1 MNIQLSG
8 ETLLQADPLLSI
20 PGPVIAA
27 YRSEISIEA
36 LHEEWQCRLRSLQE
50 WICQLLIKNQQ
61 LRMALMEAQ
70 AKKDEGADEGR
81 A

>member
-8 ETLLQADPLLSI
+8 EALLQADPLLSI
-20 PGPVIAA
+20 PGPVITG
-27 YRSEISIEA
+27 YPSELSIED
-36 LHEEWQCRLRSLQE
+36 LHNEWQCRLRSLQE
-50 WICQLLIKNQQ
+50 WVCQLLIKNQQ

-70 AKKDEGADEGR
+70 ARRTREADEGA

>member
-8 ETLLQADPLLSI
+8 EQCLQADPVLSI
-20 PGPVIAA
+20 PGPAIAG
-27 YRSEISIEA
+27 YPSELSIET
-36 LHEEWQCRLRSLQE
+36 LHEEWQCRVRSLQE

-70 AKKDEGADEGR
+70 AKKTREADEGT